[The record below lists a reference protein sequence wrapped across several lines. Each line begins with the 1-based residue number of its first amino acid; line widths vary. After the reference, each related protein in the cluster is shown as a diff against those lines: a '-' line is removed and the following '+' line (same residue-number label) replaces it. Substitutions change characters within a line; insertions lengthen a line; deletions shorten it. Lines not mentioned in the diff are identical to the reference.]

1 MMALKR
7 VEEPVPSPDGKWV
20 LFAAVDVDL
29 KANTKTPH
37 LWVVPLSGNQD
48 NDTHVS
54 QNQGNVRHPS
64 GEREIISDQDA
75 DRPRWAPDGKRFAF
89 VSTKENGSQIWIAD
103 FDGATGTV
111 TAKHRFTNIATEAD
125 GELWSPDGK
134 NILFK
139 ADVYPECDGTP
150 AEEAACNEQKLKQS
164 RESKVSAQIFTHLL
178 YRHWNAYRE
187 GKRTHLFVIPI
198 DSCGTS
204 HVGADASSARSGDA
218 GQAVLE
224 HRSTGRVGAP
234 APTHD
239 RGKGKGVRVLSCR
252 AGTKGCPKIEYLKNL
267 TAGFDRWVG
276 TFTWG
281 PNSKEIYLTAENNG
295 TAPIY
300 HTSIDSRT
308 WPFEFSVGFDDDLA
322 VSPDGKALLFT
333 QMSLSSPN
341 EISQAATNFSP
352 CEVEIAGK
360 GLQPRYTALDCE
372 LSKAALLTGL
382 NRSVLSQVSMSSLES
397 FWFTGANDDK
407 VQGFLVKPPNF
418 DPTKK
423 YPVKFLIHGGPQ
435 GAWGDDWSYRCNSEL
450 FAANGYVVVMIN
462 FHGSTGYR
470 QKFIAAI
477 NGDWGGAP
485 FEDLMKGL
493 DYVEED

>member
-1 MMALKR
+1 MRNLLLAVFVLACSFSAIAQNKHPFTFEDMMALKR

-37 LWVVPLSGNQD
+37 IWVVPLSGNQD
-48 NDTHVS
+48 NDIHVS
-54 QNQGNVRHPS
+54 QNQGNVRHRS

-150 AEEAACNEQKLKQS
+150 AEKAACNEQKLKQS

-178 YRHWNAYRE
+178 FRHWNAYRE

-204 HVGADASSARSGDA
+204 HVGADASSARPGDA
-218 GQAVLE
+218 GQAVVE

-234 APTHD
+234 APTQDGEGSGPCVAARDLTPGDYDAPVFSLGGQDNYAFSPDGQEICFTSNHD
-239 RGKGKGVRVLSCR
+239 KVEAISTNNDLFTVPVNGGTGVSPLQ
-252 AGTKGCPKIEYLKNL
+252 AKNI
-267 TAGFDRWVG
+267 TAANKAADE
-276 TFTWG
+276 T
-281 PNSKEIYLTAENNG
+281 PLY
-295 TAPIY
+295 
-300 HTSIDSRT
+300 
-308 WPFEFSVGFDDDLA
+308 
-322 VSPDGKALLFT
+322 SPDGKYIAYRAQQRPGYESDRWRLMLYDRKTGAKSELTDGFDHWVENFVWAPDSKT
-333 QMSLSSPN
+333 IYFNAEHEGHSL
-341 EISQAATNFSP
+341 I
-352 CEVEIAGK
+352 
-360 GLQPRYTALDCE
+360 YALD
-372 LSKAALLTGL
+372 
-382 NRSVLSQVSMSSLES
+382 LSQ
-397 FWFTGANDDK
+397 GIDK
-407 VQGFLVKPPNF
+407 TQR
-418 DPTKK
+418 K
-423 YPVKFLIHGGPQ
+423 YP
-435 GAWGDDWSYRCNSEL
+435 
-450 FAANGYVVVMIN
+450 
-462 FHGSTGYR
+462 
-470 QKFIAAI
+470 
-477 NGDWGGAP
+477 
-485 FEDLMKGL
+485 
-493 DYVEED
+493 